1 MKQVMKLFD
10 IMNDMKK
17 IFVQL
22 REQYQKNGY
31 EYLKKENGN
40 RIEYR
45 LVNDEFDLIIC
56 ILNFLLNI
64 SKRKT
69 LFD

>member
-45 LVNDEFDLIIC
+45 LVNDEFDLIIY